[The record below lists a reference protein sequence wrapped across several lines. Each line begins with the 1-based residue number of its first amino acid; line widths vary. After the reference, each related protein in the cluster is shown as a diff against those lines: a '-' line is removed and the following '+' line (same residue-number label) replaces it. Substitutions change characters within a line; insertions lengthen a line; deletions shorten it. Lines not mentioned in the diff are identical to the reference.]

1 MKLSVINQVHAKERG
16 LPGGPRCIAMPGIVS
31 GNQ

>member
-16 LPGGPRCIAMPGIVS
+16 LPAGTRCISMSGILTGS
-31 GNQ
+31 Q